1 MIRPS
6 STSSPP
12 LRAGF
17 PSHATLSL
25 LFPFPHRRAACVP
38 SLSLPPLSVAH
49 AHTHNTRSLH
59 VHHSRHCLLLR
70 APAPFLL
77 RCLCSPSKLLSSFR
91 CTRDSALEVAGHRP
105 VAEALVLLKA
115 PPPPPPAPP
124 ALRGL
129 PLPPALPPPPP
140 PPPLSLSFS
149 LCTQHVRSAVTE
161 CSLLQ
166 PVSSRSQDLTPH
178 SPRSLNLLQMA
189 FPFLHTA
196 SDYYLSSLKMKLTM
210 ITFAAVVG
218 SANAWTTPGGTEYDP
233 SNECM
238 VNCVSPIYARR

>member
-115 PPPPPPAPP
+115 
-124 ALRGL
+124 L
-129 PLPPALPPPPP
+129 LPP
-140 PPPLSLSFS
+140 LSFS

-178 SPRSLNLLQMA
+178 SPNVHSTYFKWLFLFSTQLPTTTSLL
-189 FPFLHTA
+189 
-196 SDYYLSSLKMKLTM
+196 
-210 ITFAAVVG
+210 
-218 SANAWTTPGGTEYDP
+218 
-233 SNECM
+233 
-238 VNCVSPIYARR
+238 

>member
-115 PPPPPPAPP
+115 
-124 ALRGL
+124 LL
-129 PLPPALPPPPP
+129 PPP
-140 PPPLSLSFS
+140 PPPLSLSLS
-149 LCTQHVRSAVTE
+149 LSAPST
-161 CSLLQ
+161 CALL
-166 PVSSRSQDLTPH
+166 
-178 SPRSLNLLQMA
+178 SLNALSFSPSRPAHRTSHLTHPVHSTY
-189 FPFLHTA
+189 FKWLFLFSTQ
-196 SDYYLSSLKMKLTM
+196 LP
-210 ITFAAVVG
+210 
-218 SANAWTTPGGTEYDP
+218 TTT
-233 SNECM
+233 SNL
-238 VNCVSPIYARR
+238 